1 MSGVESPPAPTAEQ
15 VEGIYAATSNW
26 GRWGTEDEAGT
37 LNLLTD
43 ERRAAAASLVR
54 SGRTVS
60 LGHDLPTTPS
70 VETPSPAHHHMLASG
85 DARDANGIPGYE
97 ASRDYVGTDVHGMG
111 ITHVDALCHMFVR
124 GEMYNGRSADEVRS
138 TGSSSNT
145 VMSFADGVSGRGVLL
160 DLPRALGLPP
170 LAGNT
175 AVGVAALEAAE
186 SALGVR
192 VGEGDL
198 LVVGTGRDARR
209 RDGRVDPFREGLA
222 GLHAECLPWLR
233 ERGVAVLGSDGIS
246 DPTPGLGIPDWPFP
260 IHQVGIVGLG
270 LPLVDNM
277 ALGAVSEAC
286 ADEGRWEFLLT
297 IAPLRVVGGTGCPVN
312 PVALL

>member
-1 MSGVESPPAPTAEQ
+1 M
-15 VEGIYAATSNW
+15 
-26 GRWGTEDEAGT
+26 
-37 LNLLTD
+37 
-43 ERRAAAASLVR
+43 
-54 SGRTVS
+54 
-60 LGHDLPTTPS
+60 
-70 VETPSPAHHHMLASG
+70 
-85 DARDANGIPGYE
+85 
-97 ASRDYVGTDVHGMG
+97 
-111 ITHVDALCHMFVR
+111 
-124 GEMYNGRSADEVRS
+124 
-138 TGSSSNT
+138 
-145 VMSFADGVSGRGVLL
+145 
-160 DLPRALGLPP
+160 
-170 LAGNT
+170 
-175 AVGVAALEAAE
+175 
-186 SALGVR
+186 GVR